1 MFTLHLEQLVFT
13 AHFEQP
19 VFTVCFKQ
27 LVFRVH
33 VEQLVFTLHFEQLV
47 FTVHF
52 EQLVFTVQFCT
63 TGVEVFSHAAPYKH
77 KEQIKGRCSSY
88 RSYSKM
94 RHIAVNDPFIPVFH
108 SAMTRLHQSAG
119 RNTSS
124 IVVTCPSR
132 LTDSEPGSKV
142 ITRDRA
148 SL

>member
-33 VEQLVFTLHFEQLV
+33 FEQLV

-52 EQLVFTVQFCT
+52 EQLVFTVQFCA
-63 TGVEVFSHAAPYKH
+63 TGVEVFSHAATYKH